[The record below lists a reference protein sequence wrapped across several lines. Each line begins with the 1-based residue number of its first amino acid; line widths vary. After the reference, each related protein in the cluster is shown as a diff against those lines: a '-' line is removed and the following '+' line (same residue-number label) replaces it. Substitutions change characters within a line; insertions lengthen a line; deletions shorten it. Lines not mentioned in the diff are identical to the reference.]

1 MAKNSHG
8 NVAGLQTGW
17 QMRIAID
24 GRWILKELSGIPAYT
39 LELIKQLAR
48 IDRDNEYI
56 IFFNNAE
63 IREKTVRE
71 TGIAERANFTTC
83 MLDSGV
89 FSLKNQ
95 LVTPFLLSKQGI
107 DVFHSPNYMIP
118 FAAFPGNKQGKT
130 ACIVNIHDMIPMVFP
145 DHAPKSKKRRL
156 FPLYKK
162 VMQETGHRADRI
174 ITASQSA
181 KNDIIKFLHVPG
193 EKISVIPDG
202 VDERFTPAPESRQ
215 DIPNKRKIFWAGRL
229 DPYKNVTGLI
239 AAFAKATE
247 QTGLQLELR
256 LAGPPDSR
264 YPEARD
270 KAVSLGLTD
279 KIQWLGYLSNEAL
292 VNEYRQADVFVLPS
306 GYEGFGLTVLEAMA
320 CGTPVICSNA
330 SSLPEVAGDAAIL
343 VDPHDTDAM
352 AEAILRVLTNKKLAA
367 DMIEQGLQRASSF
380 TWQNTA
386 RGTITAYLNAKS

>member
-1 MAKNSHG
+1 MEKNSHG

-118 FAAFPGNKQGKT
+118 LPPGPATHRQKQ
-130 ACIVNIHDMIPMVFP
+130 
-145 DHAPKSKKRRL
+145 HAS
-156 FPLYKK
+156 
-162 VMQETGHRADRI
+162 
-174 ITASQSA
+174 
-181 KNDIIKFLHVPG
+181 
-193 EKISVIPDG
+193 
-202 VDERFTPAPESRQ
+202 
-215 DIPNKRKIFWAGRL
+215 
-229 DPYKNVTGLI
+229 
-239 AAFAKATE
+239 
-247 QTGLQLELR
+247 
-256 LAGPPDSR
+256 
-264 YPEARD
+264 
-270 KAVSLGLTD
+270 
-279 KIQWLGYLSNEAL
+279 
-292 VNEYRQADVFVLPS
+292 
-306 GYEGFGLTVLEAMA
+306 
-320 CGTPVICSNA
+320 
-330 SSLPEVAGDAAIL
+330 
-343 VDPHDTDAM
+343 
-352 AEAILRVLTNKKLAA
+352 
-367 DMIEQGLQRASSF
+367 
-380 TWQNTA
+380 
-386 RGTITAYLNAKS
+386 